1 MTRPN
6 LVDRHLNG
14 LSEELAHV
22 VFNESLATEKL
33 LNGLERSVG
42 LLERTPSKK
51 QFVSEGTKPSLT
63 GKLNLD
69 IPAVAFLILGALGMY
84 FLYKLK
90 EIEKKTPPKS
100 NWFDT
105 FFIQPYN
112 ESSVQDTFSY
122 F

>member
-14 LSEELAHV
+14 LSKELACA
-22 VFNESLATEKL
+22 VFNESVATGKL
-33 LNGLERSVG
+33 LNSLERAVD
-42 LLERTPSKK
+42 LIERTPSEKK
-51 QFVSEGTKPSLT
+51 FGSVKGKVYGN
-63 GKLNLD
+63 GKLNLNFL
-69 IPAVAFLILGALGMY
+69 AAAFLILGALGMY

>member
-6 LVDRHLNG
+6 LVDRHLSG
-14 LSEELAHV
+14 LSEETACA
-22 VFNESLATEKL
+22 VFNESVATEKL
-33 LNGLERSVG
+33 LNGLERAVD
-42 LLERTPSKK
+42 LIERTPSKK
-51 QFVSEGTKPSLT
+51 QMRKAKVYGN

-69 IPAVAFLILGALGMY
+69 FLAVAFLILGVLGMY